1 MANPTAARDEE
12 IQLIGNCNYQ
22 AIDNHYGPT
31 YPDNALPVPSPQNNS
46 NYNTRTENTAHT
58 SQHDSYTQHPDPS
71 VGPYYTMTA
80 SRPWGHPWREGLWAS
95 FPHRGVWALFG
106 CLACT
111 TACIIILLECNGM
124 PQADWSI
131 SPTVYVSALTAVT
144 NALARFAFANGVKI
158 TWWRRALKGG
168 SLADLHHRWSHADG
182 FWSALLAGRHF
193 NPIALSCIA
202 VTIIAV
208 DQPLIQ
214 RAVSVVSV
222 QRTSTVEISVA
233 IAPEI
238 PWGYTGYQN
247 GRGWMEGV
255 MTQPMF
261 SALNDYN
268 SKSLIKPPMSKCRGN
283 CTGYIHA
290 GGLAAQCNSTTAPA
304 VYLDSKT
311 PETILTYE
319 SPFSISFRLD
329 DPETFERPPPIV
341 ADIVYSERSNEA
353 TCEAIRT
360 HRTCHLFSAT
370 ITYPVTIIQSAITL
384 GDNVGITNVVSLQP
398 MNTEESGR
406 VDHGGT
412 NHLFTLGGLYLAA
425 KMIFSSNATYSRSGS
440 IWNQIDLQD
449 SMSSQFLNRNSP
461 RQDSMAEMDTIQNLT
476 WPSACSANWTDPTI
490 FIIQSLNTMAFMLS
504 ISAANFEY
512 RNTSA
517 PPPRRTWPMEET
529 RLVNVYKIEYSYLFA
544 SIAITLSL
552 VVLIMPTFVGWW
564 ELGRSVTLNP
574 IETAKAFEA
583 PLLSGPGSNAPLKDL
598 ISDAGRHRIKYGDVS
613 VIEEKT
619 NGLKVAR
626 RQLVFREADEVT
638 TPKNGFVYE

>member
-12 IQLIGNCNYQ
+12 IQLIGNCNYR
-22 AIDNHYGPT
+22 AIDNNDGPT
-31 YPDNALPVPSPQNNS
+31 YPDIALPVPSPQNDS
-46 NYNTRTENTAHT
+46 IYNTRTENTAHT

-71 VGPYYTMTA
+71 VGPYYTMTD
-80 SRPWGHPWREGLWAS
+80 SRPWGHPWRDGLWAS
-95 FPHRGVWALFG
+95 FPHRGMWALFG

-124 PQADWSI
+124 PQEDWII

-144 NALARFAFANGVKI
+144 NTLARFAFANGVKI

-202 VTIIAV
+202 VTIIV
-208 DQPLIQ
+208 IDQPLIQ

-222 QRTSTVEISVA
+222 QRISTVEISVA

-238 PWGYTGYQN
+238 SWGYTGYQN

-261 SALNDYN
+261 SVLNDYN
-268 SKSLIKPPMSKCRGN
+268 SKSLIKPPMSECRGN
-283 CTGYIHA
+283 CTGFIEA

-304 VYLDSKT
+304 VYLYNK
-311 PETILTYE
+311 PENILKYE
-319 SPFSISFRLD
+319 SPFSISFKLD
-329 DPETFERPPPIV
+329 DPYTFERPPPIV
-341 ADIVYSERSNEA
+341 ADIVYSDKSNET
-353 TCEAIRT
+353 TCEATRT
-360 HRTCHLFSAT
+360 HRTCHIYSAT
-370 ITYPVTIIQSAITL
+370 IRYPVTISQSAINL
-384 GDNVGITNVVSLQP
+384 GDISENSSVVSLQP
-398 MNTEESGR
+398 MNTEESGH
-406 VDHGGT
+406 VDYGGT
-412 NHLFTLGGLYLAA
+412 DHLFTLGGLYLAA
-425 KMIFSSNATYSRSGS
+425 DMIFSSNATYRWSGA
-440 IWNQIDLQD
+440 IGNQINLQD
-449 SMSSQFLNRNSP
+449 SMSSQFLNRTSP
-461 RQDSMAEMDTIQNLT
+461 RQDPTSGMDTIQNLT
-476 WPSACSANWTDPTI
+476 WPSACSANWTDPTS
-490 FIIQSLNTMAFMLS
+490 FIISSLNTMAFMLS
-504 ISAANFEY
+504 ISAAKFEY

-517 PPPRRTWPMEET
+517 PPPRRTWPMQET
-529 RLVNVYKIEYSYLFA
+529 RLVNVYKIEYSYLFT

-598 ISDAGRHRIKYGDVS
+598 IRDAGRRRIKYGDVS

-619 NGLKVAR
+619 NGLKVVR